1 VPGRITCATAS
12 GTNGLLRDGAA
23 LVRHV
28 HDVLD
33 ALAELTGAQY
43 EICGAPAALDP
54 ALRQML
60 EQIGAGHSTLPMLVA
75 CGFDARVVLTGLGEL
90 ESRGLVRRGFGG
102 RYERVP

>member
-12 GTNGLLRDGAA
+12 GTNGLLRDGAM

-33 ALAELTGAQY
+33 ALAELTGARY
-43 EICGAPAALDP
+43 ETHGAEGSLDP
-54 ALRQML
+54 DLRQL
-60 EQIGAGHSTLPMLVA
+60 LDEIGAGHSTLPMLVGR
-75 CGFDARVVLTGLGEL
+75 GFAARAVLAGLGEL